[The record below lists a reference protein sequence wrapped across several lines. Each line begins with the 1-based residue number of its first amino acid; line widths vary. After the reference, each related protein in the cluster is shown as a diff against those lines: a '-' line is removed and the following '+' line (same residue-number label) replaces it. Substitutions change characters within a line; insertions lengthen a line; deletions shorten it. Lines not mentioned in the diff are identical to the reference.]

1 MLNNDIDTQRGGPDT
16 GVDNIRLIQ
25 VNDAIR
31 STSVEQVGKKL
42 RTYMGAMKPI
52 F

>member
-1 MLNNDIDTQRGGPDT
+1 
-16 GVDNIRLIQ
+16 

-42 RTYMGAMKPI
+42 RAFMGAMRPI